1 MGSGKEKA
9 VLKPKIDWNK
19 IADTH
24 PLWRDLVAENEGV
37 TVSYT
42 DDKGDIKVEN
52 LELFNSKKDSNA

>member
-37 TVSYT
+37 TVSCPE
-42 DDKGDIKVEN
+42 KKIKEKAKN
-52 LELFNSKKDSNA
+52 MELFNNA